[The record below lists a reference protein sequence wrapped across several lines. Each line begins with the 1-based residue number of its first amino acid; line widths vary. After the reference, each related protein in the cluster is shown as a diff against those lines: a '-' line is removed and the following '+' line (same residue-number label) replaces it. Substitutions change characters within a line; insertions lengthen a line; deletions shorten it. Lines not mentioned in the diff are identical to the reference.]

1 MSLRQVAS
9 YSKPDDAYLA
19 ASFLEGNGLSP
30 NIRDGHTIGVDWFY
44 SQAIGGVKLEVPE
57 DEYEKAIE
65 LLELPSASEN
75 VLKCPH
81 CGSDK
86 VKLRQ
91 LSGVTALAML
101 VFGILLPIASHRAD
115 CLSCKRSLKVKQSR
129 DGIKLS

>member
-1 MSLRQVAS
+1 MRLVQVAS

-44 SQAIGGVKLEVPE
+44 SQAVGGVKLEVPE
-57 DEYEKAIE
+57 DEYEKAVE
-65 LLELPSASEN
+65 LLALPSASEN

-86 VKLRQ
+86 IKLRQ
-91 LSGVTALAML
+91 LSGVTALAL
-101 VFGILLPIASHRAD
+101 LLFGLLLPIASHRAD
-115 CLSCKRSLKVKQSR
+115 CLDCKRTLKAKQR
-129 DGIKLS
+129 DGRIELS